1 MQLGLF
7 LDLDGTARESTEG
20 KFIKTPTGQRIMAGV
35 HEAIAHHKRQG
46 YTIIG
51 ITNQGGCD
59 TINRDTGKPLK
70 SIEDAIAEQQY
81 TLSLI
86 PEMKAIYLC
95 PDMTGQICWVV
106 DKKMIFKVSDLDTR
120 ISDSENRILTGNSIY
135 RKPGAGMIYRAAND
149 FEIDLSRSWMIGD
162 RDEDEKAAI
171 AAGVNFMWADI
182 WHMRFTPGMYEIR
195 QATPQQ
201 LEFLEGINLN

>member
-1 MQLGLF
+1 MQLGLL
-7 LDLDGTARESTEG
+7 LDLDGSVRESTDG
-20 KFIKTPTGQRIMAGV
+20 KFIQTPTVQRIMAGV

-70 SIEDAIAEQQY
+70 SLEDAIAEQHY
-81 TLSLI
+81 TLALI
-86 PEMKAIYLC
+86 PQLECIYFC
-95 PDMTGQICWVV
+95 PDMKGFVCYQVTRNKVTI
-106 DKKMIFKVSDLDTR
+106 VSDHSTNNGE
-120 ISDSENRILTGNSIY
+120 SSEDKLKF
-135 RKPGAGMIYRAAND
+135 RKPGAGIIFKASID
-149 FEIDLSRSWMIGD
+149 FALDLTKSWMIGD
-162 RDEDEKAAI
+162 RDEDEKAAK

-182 WHMRFTPGMYEIR
+182 WHMRFTPGMYEVR

-201 LEFLEGINLN
+201 VEFLEGINLN